1 MQPGHLLVEQQ
12 QQAVAGQHREQR
24 GALQPEPQWRNPH
37 WPAGHGATTRQSSDS
52 AQLDSVGTAA
62 KQRNTYLVFH
72 SKSRFSMTS
81 SLQSKLLAQRALF
94 QRLHSSKKR
103 SKLQAGF
110 TLVEL
115 LIVVIIIGILS
126 AIAIPAFLNQQEKAR
141 ARAADSTV
149 MGAARACAALQID
162 NEQASFVAPAGITP
176 TTCAATGALQ
186 TYTSLVANFPGI
198 TQAVAT
204 IATNGGV
211 SLTTPAGP

>member
-1 MQPGHLLVEQQ
+1 
-12 QQAVAGQHREQR
+12 
-24 GALQPEPQWRNPH
+24 
-37 WPAGHGATTRQSSDS
+37 
-52 AQLDSVGTAA
+52 
-62 KQRNTYLVFH
+62 
-72 SKSRFSMTS
+72 MTS

-126 AIAIPAFLNQQEKAR
+126 AVAVPAFLNQQEKAR
-141 ARAADSTV
+141 AKAADSTV

-176 TTCAATGALQ
+176 TTCAATGTLQ

-211 SLTTPAGP
+211 SLTTPAVP

>member
-1 MQPGHLLVEQQ
+1 
-12 QQAVAGQHREQR
+12 
-24 GALQPEPQWRNPH
+24 
-37 WPAGHGATTRQSSDS
+37 
-52 AQLDSVGTAA
+52 
-62 KQRNTYLVFH
+62 
-72 SKSRFSMTS
+72 MTS
-81 SLQSKLLAQRALF
+81 SLKSKLLAQRALF
-94 QRLHSSKKR
+94 QRLQSSKKR

-141 ARAADSTV
+141 AKAADSTV

-162 NEQASFVAPAGITP
+162 SEQASFVAPAGVTP
-176 TTCAATGALQ
+176 TTCAATGTAQ
-186 TYTSLVANFPGI
+186 TYTSLAANFPGI

-211 SLTTPAGP
+211 SLTTPAVP

>member
-1 MQPGHLLVEQQ
+1 
-12 QQAVAGQHREQR
+12 
-24 GALQPEPQWRNPH
+24 
-37 WPAGHGATTRQSSDS
+37 
-52 AQLDSVGTAA
+52 
-62 KQRNTYLVFH
+62 
-72 SKSRFSMTS
+72 MTS

-176 TTCAATGALQ
+176 TTCAATGTAQ

-211 SLTTPAGP
+211 SLTTPAVP

>member
-1 MQPGHLLVEQQ
+1 
-12 QQAVAGQHREQR
+12 
-24 GALQPEPQWRNPH
+24 
-37 WPAGHGATTRQSSDS
+37 
-52 AQLDSVGTAA
+52 
-62 KQRNTYLVFH
+62 
-72 SKSRFSMTS
+72 MTS
-81 SLQSKLLAQRALF
+81 SLQSKLLAQRAVF
-94 QRLHSSKKR
+94 QRLQSSKKR

-141 ARAADSTV
+141 AKAADSTV

-162 NEQASFVAPAGITP
+162 TEQASFVAPAGVTP
-176 TTCAATGALQ
+176 TTCAATGTLQ
-186 TYTSLVANFPGI
+186 TYTSLAANFPGI

-211 SLTTPAGP
+211 SLTTPAVP

>member
-1 MQPGHLLVEQQ
+1 
-12 QQAVAGQHREQR
+12 
-24 GALQPEPQWRNPH
+24 
-37 WPAGHGATTRQSSDS
+37 
-52 AQLDSVGTAA
+52 
-62 KQRNTYLVFH
+62 
-72 SKSRFSMTS
+72 MTS

-126 AIAIPAFLNQQEKAR
+126 AVAVPAFLNQQDKAR
-141 ARAADSTV
+141 AKAADSTV
-149 MGAARACAALQID
+149 MSAARACAALQID
-162 NEQASFVAPAGITP
+162 TQELSFVAPAGITP
-176 TTCAATGALQ
+176 TTCAATGTVQ

-204 IATNGGV
+204 IAANGGV
-211 SLTTPAGP
+211 SLTTPAVP

>member
-1 MQPGHLLVEQQ
+1 
-12 QQAVAGQHREQR
+12 
-24 GALQPEPQWRNPH
+24 
-37 WPAGHGATTRQSSDS
+37 
-52 AQLDSVGTAA
+52 
-62 KQRNTYLVFH
+62 
-72 SKSRFSMTS
+72 MTS

>member
-1 MQPGHLLVEQQ
+1 M
-12 QQAVAGQHREQR
+12 
-24 GALQPEPQWRNPH
+24 
-37 WPAGHGATTRQSSDS
+37 T
-52 AQLDSVGTAA
+52 
-62 KQRNTYLVFH
+62 
-72 SKSRFSMTS
+72 SRF
-81 SLQSKLLAQRALF
+81 QAKLLAQRALF

-126 AIAIPAFLNQQEKAR
+126 AIAIPAFLNQQGKAR

-149 MGAARACAALQID
+149 MSAARACAALQIGT
-162 NEQASFVAPAGITP
+162 EQNLFVAPAGITP

-186 TYTSLVANFPGI
+186 TYTSLPANFPVT

-204 IATNGGV
+204 IATNGSV
-211 SLTTPAGP
+211 SLSTPAVP

>member
-1 MQPGHLLVEQQ
+1 M
-12 QQAVAGQHREQR
+12 
-24 GALQPEPQWRNPH
+24 N
-37 WPAGHGATTRQSSDS
+37 
-52 AQLDSVGTAA
+52 
-62 KQRNTYLVFH
+62 
-72 SKSRFSMTS
+72 S
-81 SLQSKLLAQRALF
+81 SLQSKLLAQRAVF
-94 QRLHSSKKR
+94 QRLQSSKKR

-141 ARAADSTV
+141 AKAADSTV

-162 NEQASFVAPAGITP
+162 TEQASFVAPAGVTP
-176 TTCAATGALQ
+176 TTCAATGVLQ
-186 TYTSLVANFPGI
+186 TYTSLAANFPGI

-211 SLTTPAGP
+211 SLTTPAVP